1 MNDAS
6 FVRLLQQM
14 LNLCAPP
21 HAPAL
26 PVSGTFNEETL
37 EAVIR
42 FQQEA
47 GLPVNGIV
55 DADVWSALLTRSNA
69 GRGGDFFPVPP
80 EIFPIPAGAR
90 RPQVYLAQTMLDCL
104 GRTLHGLPPTGHDGI
119 LHGPTSH
126 GLRTIQRGSGLPET
140 GILDRKTWATLTRL
154 FRMFTLPRS
163 ATVFSVPLLP

>member
-6 FVRLLQQM
+6 FIRLLQQM

-21 HAPAL
+21 NTPAL
-26 PVSGTFNEETL
+26 PISGTFNEETM
-37 EAVIR
+37 EAIIG

-47 GLPVNGIV
+47 GLPVNGVV
-55 DADVWSALLTRSNA
+55 DANVWNALLTRTNA

-80 EIFPIPAGAR
+80 EIFPTPAGAR
-90 RPQVYLAQTMLDCL
+90 CPQIYLAQTMLDCL
-104 GRTLHGLPPTGHDGI
+104 SHTLHDLPPTGHDGI
-119 LHGPTSH
+119 LHGPTSR

-140 GILDRKTWATLTRL
+140 GILDCKTWATLTRL

-163 ATVFSVPLLP
+163 D